1 MLRNS
6 SVQFKNQYNQAN
18 QHRLLRNRG
27 PLYAPQF
34 LWYRFALFTT
44 KIAALRSAAVGR
56 RYACGPAISGKN

>member
-56 RYACGPAISGKN
+56 R